1 MRTNKVKRRI
11 LLQMRLITVSGI
23 TKNEQ
28 RSVRA
33 DRNEQIQ
40 KMEESIEQDG
50 AALAPKPVQITGTTY
65 IRPWG
70 VCGQREFHINQSR
83 HSSKTS
89 CVCTGMGFRASLFSR
104 SRHRLILLNSSQ
116 VI

>member
-11 LLQMRLITVSGI
+11 LLRMRLIMVSGI
-23 TKNEQ
+23 TKNER

-33 DRNEQIQ
+33 DRHEQIQ
-40 KMEESIEQDG
+40 KMEESIDKDG
-50 AALAPKPVQITGTTY
+50 AALAPKPVQITGATY

-83 HSSKTS
+83 HSSKAS
-89 CVCTGMGFRASLFSR
+89 FVCAGMGSRASLFSR
-104 SRHRLILLNSSQ
+104 SRHRLILINPNQ